1 MVTRNIYKT
10 HYQLAIFVL
19 CSQPELIPVFLSS
32 WAITQCSI
40 VLRHALDE
48 VLNLL
53 SGVASVMGC
62 NVATHDLEE
71 YTLRGIA
78 SIGINCSVHAC
89 A

>member
-1 MVTRNIYKT
+1 MDDDLFQVLIVSSIVAPFVSQVVTRNIYKT

-53 SGVASVMGC
+53 SGFASVMGC
-62 NVATHDLEE
+62 NVRT
-71 YTLRGIA
+71 
-78 SIGINCSVHAC
+78 
-89 A
+89 